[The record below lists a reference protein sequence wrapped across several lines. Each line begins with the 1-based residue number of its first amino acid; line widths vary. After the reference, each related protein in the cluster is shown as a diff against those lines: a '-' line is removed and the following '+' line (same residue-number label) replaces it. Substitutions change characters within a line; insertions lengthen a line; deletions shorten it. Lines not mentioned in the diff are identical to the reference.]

1 MKVLVTGGTGVVG
14 PAAVT
19 ALLERGHAVRL
30 FSRHARRD
38 VRQWQ
43 GRVEAHP
50 GDVSSAD
57 ALRRA
62 VAGCDAVLHVAGI
75 VDEAPPTVTF
85 ERVNVEG
92 TRHVVSAAE
101 SAGVR
106 RFVYVSSLGADRGE
120 SAYHVSK
127 HRAEAIVRGF
137 QGSWVIVRPGSV
149 YGPGDGEVS
158 LVLKMVRVLPAVPL
172 LGGGD
177 QEFSPVWHED
187 LGRALAAAVERDDVA
202 GRALDVAG
210 PEVTS
215 QSDLIKRFSA
225 ITDRTPVRVPVPEFL
240 ASLGTKI
247 AGMFGVETPLNADQ
261 LTMIREGNTIPPGG
275 LNALELL
282 LGERPTG
289 LDEGLRRLADA
300 QPEALPDEGIGRLKQ
315 KRFRAD
321 IARPLLTAE
330 ALYDRFVERFGEL
343 LPLEVAAEPG
353 TPTSLSPGETLTMSL
368 PVRGHI
374 QVRVVEMDRAHHRIT
389 LVTLDGHPLA
399 GAVRFLFEPR
409 GDRLRFEVQVFDKP
423 ATMIDWIVMSTI
435 GAIAQNANWE
445 ETVERVVAESGG
457 TAPDGVETDAVT
469 LDEDEEARIQRWLEE
484 LVMERKRE
492 ENAAV

>member
-19 ALLERGHAVRL
+19 ALLERGHTVRL
-30 FSRHARRD
+30 FSRRARRD
-38 VRQWQ
+38 VRQWP

-50 GDVSSAD
+50 GDVANGD
-57 ALRRA
+57 ALRGA

-75 VDEAPPTVTF
+75 VDEAPPAITF

-92 TRHVVSAAE
+92 TRHVVHAAE
-101 SAGVR
+101 VAGVR
-106 RFVYVSSLGADRGE
+106 RMVFVSSLGADCGE
-120 SAYHVSK
+120 SAYHRSK
-127 HRAEAIVRGF
+127 RRAEEIVRGF
-137 QGSWVIVRPGSV
+137 QGSWVIVRPGNV
-149 YGPGDGEVS
+149 YGPGDGEIS

-177 QEFSPVWHED
+177 QEFSPLWHED
-187 LGRALAAAVERDDVA
+187 LGRALAAALERDDVA
-202 GRALDVAG
+202 GRALDLAG
-210 PEVTS
+210 PEMTS
-215 QSDLIKRFSA
+215 QTDLLDRFSE
-225 ITDRTPVRVPVPEFL
+225 ITGRAPMRVPVPEFL

-247 AGMFGVETPLNADQ
+247 AGLLGVETPLNAGQ
-261 LTMIREGNTIPPGG
+261 LTMIREGNNIPAGRE
-275 LNALELL
+275 NALELL
-282 LGERPTG
+282 LDGRPTG

-321 IARPLLTAE
+321 IAHSRLTAE
-330 ALYDRFVERFGEL
+330 ALYDRFVQRFGEL
-343 LPLEVAAEPG
+343 LPLEVSAEPG
-353 TPTSLSPGETLTMSL
+353 TPTSLAPGETLTMSL

-374 QVRVVEMDRAHHRIT
+374 QVRVVEMDRSHHRIT

-409 GDRLRFEVQVFDKP
+409 GDRLRFEVQVFDKA
-423 ATMIDWIVMSTI
+423 ATVIDWIVMSTV
-435 GAIAQNANWE
+435 GAFAQNANWE

-457 TAPDGVETDAVT
+457 TAPAGVESEIVT
-469 LDEDEEARIQRWLEE
+469 LDEDEESRIQLWLEE
-484 LVMERKRE
+484 LVIDRKRE
-492 ENAAV
+492 ENAGV

>member
-1 MKVLVTGGTGVVG
+1 MRVLVTGGTGVVG

-19 ALLERGHAVRL
+19 ALLDRGHAVRL

-38 VRQWQ
+38 VRQWK

-50 GDVSSAD
+50 GDVSSTD

-62 VAGCDAVLHVAGI
+62 IAGCDAVLHVAGI

-92 TRHVVSAAE
+92 TRHVVRAAE
-101 SAGVR
+101 NAGVR

-120 SAYHVSK
+120 SAYHLSK
-127 HRAEAIVRGF
+127 RRAEEIVRGF
-137 QGSWVIVRPGSV
+137 QGAWVIVRPGSV

-187 LGRALAAAVERDDVA
+187 LGRALAAAVERNDVA
-202 GRALDVAG
+202 GRALDLAG
-210 PEVTS
+210 PDVTS

-247 AGMFGVETPLNADQ
+247 AGMFGVETPLNLDQ
-261 LTMIREGNTIPPGG
+261 LTMIREGNTIPSGSE
-275 LNALELL
+275 NALDLL
-282 LGERPTG
+282 LDERPTG
-289 LDEGLRRLADA
+289 LDEGLSRLADA

-321 IARPLLTAE
+321 IARSVLTAE
-330 ALYDRFVERFGEL
+330 SLYDRFVQRFGEL
-343 LPLEVAAEPG
+343 LPLEVSAEPG
-353 TPTSLSPGETLTMSL
+353 TPTSLAPGETLTMSL

-374 QVRVVEMDRAHHRIT
+374 QVRVAEMDRAHHRIT
-389 LVTLDGHPLA
+389 LITLDGHPLA

-423 ATMIDWIVMSTI
+423 ATMIDWIVMSTV

-445 ETVERVVAESGG
+445 ETVERVVTESGG
-457 TAPDGVETDAVT
+457 TAPDGVETEIVT

-492 ENAAV
+492 ENAVA